1 VLTLSSLPLTI
12 GYTPWEGDIN
22 FRKEEKQMTKKEA
35 KESLLSVL
43 RDQGVD
49 YSNEGDVVE
58 FEGVSVVLTL
68 NYINV
73 RYDSVSVHYPL
84 SKLSYITVMGG
95 EFWIS
100 TIDDHEFTVIYF

>member
-1 VLTLSSLPLTI
+1 
-12 GYTPWEGDIN
+12 
-22 FRKEEKQMTKKEA
+22 MTKKEA

-49 YSNEGDVVE
+49 YIDEGNAVE
-58 FEGVSVVLTL
+58 FEGVSVRFDT

-84 SKLSYITVMGG
+84 SELSYITVMGG
-95 EFWIS
+95 AFWIS
-100 TIDDHEFTVIYF
+100 TIDDYEFTVIYF